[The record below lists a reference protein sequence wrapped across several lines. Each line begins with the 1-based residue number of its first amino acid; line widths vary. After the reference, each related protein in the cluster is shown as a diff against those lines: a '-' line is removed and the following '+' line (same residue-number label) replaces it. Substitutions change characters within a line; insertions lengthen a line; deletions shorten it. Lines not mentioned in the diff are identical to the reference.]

1 MSPTSERS
9 TEKRKTPRAAAGQVE
24 PSTAVRTGAQVM
36 CEALIRENVSVMF
49 GIPGGC
55 IMPFYHA
62 MWEYRSRLRHVLCRH
77 EQGAGHAAEGY
88 ARATGQVGVCVGTSG
103 PGATNLV
110 TPIADAWMDGTPLVA
125 ITGQVPSHLL
135 GTDAFQEVDI
145 TGITVPITKHNFLVT
160 SAADMPR
167 VFREAFH
174 IARTGRPGPV
184 LIDITKDAQLGRIVP
199 NWDDPMDLPG
209 YHPTSARDDVDQAA
223 IRAAAQLL
231 RNAERPVILAGN
243 GVIQSGATREL
254 RALAEQAGI
263 PVITTLHGLG
273 AMPHDHP
280 LALGMPGMHGWVHV
294 NRAIQSCDVLLNVG
308 SRFDDRV
315 TGKASTFAPH
325 AKIIH
330 IDIDAAEIGKLV
342 RTDVAIVADCKPA
355 LRSIALAMTAGSS
368 AQRQKWMHEIIAMR
382 DEHMPRQGYTRR
394 DRTAPLMPHDVFD
407 AMNAAFADRS
417 DWRVVT
423 DVGQHQMWAAQLLDW
438 SRPRTHITSGGA
450 GTMGFS
456 LPAAMG
462 AAIADPEKTVWV
474 VVGDGGFQMTNCELA
489 TIAQEGLTNLKV
501 AVVNNGYLGMV
512 RQWQQLFEGK
522 RYSGTPLT
530 GPDFAKLA
538 EAHGLRG
545 ITVESA
551 DDAPS
556 AIHAAWKHNGC
567 VVIDFRVEREANVF
581 PIVPAGFAI
590 GDMLTAAPVAAA
602 TAARTTPSSTSATP
616 SPTSTPTKV

>member
-1 MSPTSERS
+1 MTTSARHTPKRTSAQATTPARDASP
-9 TEKRKTPRAAAGQVE
+9 AL
-24 PSTAVRTGAQVM
+24 RTGAQVM

-62 MWEYRSRLRHVLCRH
+62 MWEYRGKLRHVLCRH

-88 ARATGQVGVCVGTSG
+88 ARATGQVGVCIGTSG

-125 ITGQVPSHLL
+125 ITGQVPSALL
-135 GTDAFQEVDI
+135 GTDAFQETDI
-145 TGITVPITKHNFLVT
+145 TGITVPITKHNYLVRD
-160 SAADMPR
+160 ARELPR
-167 VFREAFH
+167 VIREAFH

-184 LIDITKDAQLGRIVP
+184 LIDITKDAQLTRFIP
-199 NWDDPMDLPG
+199 DWDEPMDLPG
-209 YHPTSARDDVDQAA
+209 YRPTSMREEVDQRG
-223 IRAAAQLL
+223 IRSAAQLL
-231 RNAERPVILAGN
+231 MASQRPVILAGN
-243 GVIQSGATREL
+243 GIIQSGATREL
-254 RALAEQAGI
+254 RAFAEQTGI

-280 LALGMPGMHGWVHV
+280 LALGMPGMHGWAHV
-294 NRAIQSCDVLLNVG
+294 NRAIQACDVLLNIG

-315 TGKASTFAPH
+315 TGKASTFAPN

-330 IDIDAAEIGKLV
+330 IDIDPAEIGKLV
-342 RTDVAIVADCKPA
+342 RTDVGIVCDCKPA
-355 LRSIALAMTAGSS
+355 LRSLAVAMSSSPSVQRTA
-368 AQRQKWMHEIIAMR
+368 WMHEIIAMR
-382 DEHMPRQGYTRR
+382 DEHLPRQGYTRR

-407 AMNAAFADRS
+407 ALNAAFANRH

-538 EAHGLRG
+538 DAHGLRG
-545 ITVESA
+545 ITVEHA
-551 DDAPS
+551 DDAP
-556 AIHAAWKHNGC
+556 AAVAAAWKHNGC

-581 PIVPAGFAI
+581 PIVPAGLAI
-590 GDMLTAAPVAAA
+590 GDMMTAAPAAPA
-602 TAARTTPSSTSATP
+602 VSSPSL
-616 SPTSTPTKV
+616 KL